1 MHDILVFVLAISPP
15 PTKIS
20 YHLQMRVNNNNNNN
34 NTQYNY
40 NYIYTPNNTYISVM
54 ILYKVLYK
62 ETIVY
67 IMSDMNKCG
76 VVHIN
81 TTTTQTHT
89 PQCHKTTHYKRNSY
103 ESCVMCCLV
112 HSKRNVPTS
121 WSRFYTMSKQT
132 STYINHHNILETC
145 PTNGGNNQERRR
157 RMQDKGEDER

>member
-1 MHDILVFVLAISPP
+1 MRVALVLRSAEVQPLFRRFVQENIYVLCCITIHMHDILVFVLAISPP

-103 ESCVMCCLV
+103 ERVV
-112 HSKRNVPTS
+112 
-121 WSRFYTMSKQT
+121 
-132 STYINHHNILETC
+132 
-145 PTNGGNNQERRR
+145 
-157 RMQDKGEDER
+157 